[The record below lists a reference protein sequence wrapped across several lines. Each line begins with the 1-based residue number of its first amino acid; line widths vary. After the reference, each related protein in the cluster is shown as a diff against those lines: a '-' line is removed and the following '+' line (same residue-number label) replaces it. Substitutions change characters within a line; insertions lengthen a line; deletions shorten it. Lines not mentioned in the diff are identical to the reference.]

1 MDVISS
7 RAWDRFSTVWAVL
20 FSIAGVAAAF
30 NLIVDGWRGIFF
42 NGALGPGGP
51 DLPPAIS
58 LIAFI
63 PLAVVCWRIAK
74 WPLDFTPTGIVGLS
88 KKREVPYSEIGRWAI
103 QGRTLYLWPAA
114 SFERTASES
123 GGGRSPS
130 LVGALWV
137 HPSVPR
143 GANWM
148 AIETRKTE
156 AIAGLLTAHVGT
168 AEPLPAK
175 TPWWQIGSRNVHL
188 WRAE

>member
-20 FSIAGVAAAF
+20 FSIAGVAAAI
-30 NLIVDGWRGIFF
+30 NLIVNGWRGIFF
-42 NGALGPGGP
+42 DGTLGPGGP

-63 PLAVVCWRIAK
+63 PLAVWSWRVAK

-88 KKREVPYSEIGRWAI
+88 KKREVPYGEIYRWAAL
-103 QGRTLYLWPAA
+103 GRTLYLWPAA
-114 SFERTASES
+114 PTERTV
-123 GGGRSPS
+123 GGPRQVSSS
-130 LVGALWV
+130 LVGALWL

-148 AIETRKTE
+148 TVDPAHAD
-156 AIAGLLTAHVGT
+156 AIAGLLTTHVGT
-168 AEPLPAK
+168 AETLPAK